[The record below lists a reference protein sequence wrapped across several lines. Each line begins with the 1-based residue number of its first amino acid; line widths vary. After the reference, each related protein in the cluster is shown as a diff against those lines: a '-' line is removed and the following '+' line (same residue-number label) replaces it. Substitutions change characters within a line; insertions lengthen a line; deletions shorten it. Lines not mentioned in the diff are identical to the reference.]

1 VKKKKRYVIICPK
14 CGSTN
19 VTKFTGMYSK
29 GGDITSGWI
38 CKDCNYGRPYGSLF
52 PEIEESEIE
61 KFRREIKKKSTRIR

>member
-1 VKKKKRYVIICPK
+1 
-14 CGSTN
+14 
-19 VTKFTGMYSK
+19 MYSK